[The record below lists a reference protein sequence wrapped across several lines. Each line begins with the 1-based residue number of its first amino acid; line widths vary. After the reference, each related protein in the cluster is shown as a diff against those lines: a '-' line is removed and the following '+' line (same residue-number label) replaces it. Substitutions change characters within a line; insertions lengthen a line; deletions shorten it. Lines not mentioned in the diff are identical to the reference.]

1 MINPNYIINKNIEN
15 REPKKEITNQPSPTE
30 ENREPNT
37 QPSILPSPIEE
48 NREPNTLPSIQP
60 SPTEENREPN
70 ENDINMENEKYKIL
84 LQDKIGCLYVD
95 DKEIPQKYITKL
107 QINNKVL
114 ENEWKTAEKIKTI
127 ANYPLYFAPILTN
140 EQDIHIGELNEVIQ
154 SECSIITD
162 PPTYNSSAEY
172 ATSKI
177 KYVGKYS
184 LQPFLNKINRKYPHK
199 LLPQLIDAH
208 IQLLTSIEKL
218 QEKNLIHMDIKG
230 NNILYDDIEGR
241 FILID
246 FGFTIDTKEIDF
258 NNSNKFFYQY
268 SSYSP
273 WCIEIFFLSNLP
285 DSILD
290 GEITGGEINNKQNQQ
305 PVEEKKEND
314 SIGQKDQT
322 PVEEKKENDSIGQ
335 SVESSVGQSVES
347 SVGQSVESSVGQSV
361 ESSVGQSVESPKE
374 EKKEN
379 DSIGQKDQT
388 PIEVKK
394 ENDSI
399 GQSVESSVGQ
409 SVESPKEEKKEND
422 SIGQSVE
429 SSIGQSVES
438 PVGQSVESPKEEKKE
453 NDSIIEEEP
462 QNVYQYKTILSTFF
476 GSYILEQIED
486 GERKTKFQKEA
497 EAYFKSTFQN
507 KTKEETY
514 NTIITY
520 ANTWDN
526 YSLAIT
532 FLKLIHNHYPTQPK
546 IIQSYKNILYDIIFA
561 MPNTRPNV
569 KTIKEKIIK
578 LFSNISHEDY
588 KEYLHP

>member
-347 SVGQSVESSVGQSV
+347 SVGQSVES
-361 ESSVGQSVESPKE
+361 
-374 EKKEN
+374 
-379 DSIGQKDQT
+379 
-388 PIEVKK
+388 
-394 ENDSI
+394 
-399 GQSVESSVGQ
+399 
-409 SVESPKEEKKEND
+409 PKEEKKEND